1 MLKAVIEYYFGL
13 QRNIS
18 ATEYDSKTV
27 IFIVHTFFF
36 LIFNFNH

>member
-27 IFIVHTFFF
+27 IFIIHVFF
-36 LIFNFNH
+36 LIFNFSH